1 MRINV
6 RKLLA
11 KLNPRTASFSGGRGG
26 IPEFTPEDISG
37 ALGSVTDKIGCEIF
51 CVAWW
56 PDGASL
62 TRADLHAKLRDMLLE
77 EYSRRAESR
86 DRARCSLQMLEMTN
100 ISRSGRAFVAAK
112 EHAEGATKASWPR
125 VAYRYDEIVNAVL
138 TEICKPRHCE
148 SCSGRGSLMQGAL
161 QMKCARCRGRGIV
174 PTSKAWR
181 ARQLRISDSA
191 YREVW
196 RGPYEWMYEFAIDK
210 ESTAAN
216 EIAEALTG
224 ELETTV

>member
-62 TRADLHAKLRDMLLE
+62 TRADLHAKLRDMLLQ
-77 EYSRRAESR
+77 EYSRRSEAK
-86 DRARCSLQMLEMTN
+86 DRARGAMEMLAMTN
-100 ISRSGRAFVAAK
+100 CTRSGRAYTAAK
-112 EHAEGATKASWPR
+112 EYAEETTKAAWPR
-125 VAYRYDEIVNAVL
+125 VAHRYDEIVNAVL
-138 TEICKPRHCE
+138 TEICKPRYAKPPDDPTP
-148 SCSGRGSLMQGAL
+148 SGAGQG
-161 QMKCARCRGRGIV
+161 
-174 PTSKAWR
+174 P
-181 ARQLRISDSA
+181 LRI
-191 YREVW
+191 RLP
-196 RGPYEWMYEFAIDK
+196 RN
-210 ESTAAN
+210 AA
-216 EIAEALTG
+216 AGTYKD
-224 ELETTV
+224 